1 MTGHRWKRAA
11 AVLLAGG
18 MLLSQGGY
26 VYAAEP
32 GSAEGISAA
41 AETPLY
47 ALDASGASVQVS
59 DTVNAMISDG
69 TVYLDGAS
77 RYLLRAADGRQI
89 DPISGEAFP
98 EEEASPPVSEEDGE
112 TAEMEEESGSSDI
125 PEIGAETG
133 EGTDGAADSGQP
145 TEDTQAEETQPEA
158 EDTQTEETQPE
169 MEDTQTEESQSEA
182 EDTQTEESQ
191 SEAEDTQ
198 TGESQSE
205 AEDTQAEETQ
215 PEAEGVQDAQVG
227 GEDSASDR
235 DSLIRGAQI
244 VQAPVIVDD
253 FRFWTVARKY
263 GFAKEDLYIR
273 EAIPEDTPALT
284 TTSLDESSASALQD
298 LSQLSL
304 AQGLTEGKIRADL
317 QQITESV
324 RAVGY
329 LKQDGLVYILKEEE
343 NGWLYVESGTVR
355 GFIKADEIHTGEEA
369 QKILEVYQQEA
380 KQKAE
385 KMGQEYSGIEI
396 AAPIAEALVSPV
408 DNEAYTWLRAT
419 VGQTVIAKEYAL
431 ASVSGLNI
439 REGKGE
445 DTDVVGTMEKGALC
459 YIIADKA
466 DEWIYVESGDVRGFV
481 KGTYLEYGE
490 GTTEKVEAAGEENF
504 PQAEQAVEQG
514 ENDALYYTL
523 TSVKSGVP
531 SGEVRQSLLTFA
543 SQFIGNPYVWGGTS
557 LTDGADC
564 SGFVQSIYREYGYEL
579 PRVAADQAYAGTQIP
594 VEDALPGDLVFYADD
609 SGDIYH
615 VVIYAGDGKTIEAQ
629 SSKTG
634 IVQGTLDTADA
645 VWAVRLLEDNALS
658 YGVGDI
664 SEVNASTDMYGEN
677 LGVFDLTYYCACE
690 ICCDV
695 ETGITATGTPVV
707 EGRTIAV
714 DPSVIPYGTQV
725 IINGHVFTAE
735 DCGGAVRGNHI
746 DIYVNDHQT
755 ALELGRNQAE
765 VYLVK

>member
-11 AVLLAGG
+11 ALLLAGG

-32 GSAEGISAA
+32 ESAE
-41 AETPLY
+41 EMTTLY
-47 ALDASGASVQVS
+47 ALDASGASVRISEAVY
-59 DTVNAMISDG
+59 AMINDG
-69 TVYLDGAS
+69 AVYLDEAS
-77 RYLLRAADGRQI
+77 GYLVRTADGART
-89 DPISGEAFP
+89 DPVTGEAFP
-98 EEEASPPVSEEDGE
+98 EEEVTLPAPEEGGGTSADDGQEE
-112 TAEMEEESGSSDI
+112 TADPETAGDCQGSTEADDTDHGEASEQPGSGTEPDK
-125 PEIGAETG
+125 E
-133 EGTDGAADSGQP
+133 TDGAEDGSQP
-145 TEDTQAEETQPEA
+145 QEEQIPEEAQLEEET
-158 EDTQTEETQPE
+158 DT
-169 MEDTQTEESQSEA
+169 
-182 EDTQTEESQ
+182 
-191 SEAEDTQ
+191 
-198 TGESQSE
+198 
-205 AEDTQAEETQ
+205 
-215 PEAEGVQDAQVG
+215 
-227 GEDSASDR
+227 SDR
-235 DSLIRGAQI
+235 ESLIREAQI

-263 GFAKEDLYIR
+263 GFAKEDLHIR
-273 EAIPEDTPALT
+273 EAIPEDTSAPE
-284 TTSLDESSASALQD
+284 TTSPEK
-298 LSQLSL
+298 
-304 AQGLTEGKIRADL
+304 G
-317 QQITESV
+317 V
-324 RAVGY
+324 RAIGY

-355 GFIKADEIHTGEEA
+355 GFIRKDEVRTGEEA
-369 QKILEVYQQEA
+369 QNLLETYQQEA

-385 KMGQEYSGIEI
+385 EMGQEYSGIEI
-396 AAPIAEALVSPV
+396 AAPIAEALVSPA

-419 VGQTVIAKEYAL
+419 VDQTVIPKEYAL
-431 ASVSGLNI
+431 STASVLNI

-445 DTDVVGTMEKGALC
+445 DTDIVGTMEEGALC
-459 YIIADKA
+459 YIIADQA
-466 DEWIYVESGDVRGFV
+466 DDWVYVESGDVRGFV
-481 KGTYLEYGE
+481 SSRYLETGDDV
-490 GTTEKVEAAGEENF
+490 TARVEDAGEESF
-504 PQAEQAVEQG
+504 PLASETVEPE
-514 ENDALYYTL
+514 ENEALYYTL

-531 SGEVRQSLLTFA
+531 GGEVRQSLLTFA

-579 PRVAADQAYAGTQIP
+579 PRVAAEQAYAGTQIP

-609 SGDIYH
+609 SGNIYH
-615 VVIYAGDGKTIEAQ
+615 VVIYAGAGKTIEAQ

-645 VWAVRLLEDNALS
+645 VWAVRLLEDSVLA
-658 YGVGDI
+658 YTAGDI
-664 SEVNASTDMYGEN
+664 SEVNASSDMYGEN

-746 DIYVNDHQT
+746 DIYVKDHQT
-755 ALELGRNQAE
+755 ALELGRGQAE

>member
-1 MTGHRWKRAA
+1 MTGHRWRRTAA
-11 AVLLAGG
+11 FLLAGG

-26 VYAAEP
+26 VYAAEQEP
-32 GSAEGISAA
+32 AEMITAEQETGAVSEAA
-41 AETPLY
+41 PVTETVPEEVTASTEEAPLY
-47 ALDASGASVQVS
+47 ALDASSASVQVS
-59 DTVNAMISDG
+59 DTVCAMIHDG
-69 TVYLDGAS
+69 TVYLDEAS
-77 RYLLRAADGRQI
+77 GYLRRTVDGSCV
-89 DPISGEAFP
+89 DPVSGEAFP
-98 EEEASPPVSEEDGE
+98 EEEAPQPALEEDGE
-112 TAEMEEESGSSDI
+112 AGADDGQGEPEDPETAGNRQENGETGDIEEEDASDTPGSGTE
-125 PEIGAETG
+125 PEKENGG
-133 EGTDGAADSGQP
+133 
-145 TEDTQAEETQPEA
+145 TEDGNEPPEEQMPEDAQTEVTQPEP
-158 EDTQTEETQPE
+158 EDIQKDEGQPE
-169 MEDTQTEESQSEA
+169 TEA
-182 EDTQTEESQ
+182 PR
-191 SEAEDTQ
+191 
-198 TGESQSE
+198 
-205 AEDTQAEETQ
+205 AEEGT
-215 PEAEGVQDAQVG
+215 G
-227 GEDSASDR
+227 ASDR
-235 DSLIRGAQI
+235 ESLIQGAQI

-273 EAIPEDTPALT
+273 EEVPEDTPALNA
-284 TTSLDESSASALQD
+284 TSLDE
-298 LSQLSL
+298 
-304 AQGLTEGKIRADL
+304 E
-317 QQITESV
+317 V

-355 GFIKADEIHTGEEA
+355 GFIKADEIRTGEEA

-396 AAPIAEALVSPV
+396 AAPIAEALVSPA
-408 DNEAYTWLRAT
+408 DNEAYAWLRAT
-419 VGQTVIAKEYAL
+419 VSQTVIAKEYAL

-445 DTDVVGTMEKGALC
+445 ETDVVGTMEEGALC
-459 YIIADKA
+459 YIIADRA
-466 DEWIYVESGDVRGFV
+466 DDWVYVESGDVRGFV
-481 KGTYLEYGE
+481 SSSYLETGDDV
-490 GTTEKVEAAGEENF
+490 TARVEAAGEESF
-504 PQAEQAVEQG
+504 PAASETVKPE

-531 SGEVRQSLLTFA
+531 GGEVRQSLLTFA

-629 SSKTG
+629 SGKTG

-645 VWAVRLLEDNALS
+645 VWAVRLLEDSALS
-658 YGVGDI
+658 YGAGDI

-695 ETGITATGTPVV
+695 ETGVTATGTPVV

-735 DCGGAVRGNHI
+735 DCGGAVKGNHI

>member
-11 AVLLAGG
+11 AILLAGG
-18 MLLSQGGY
+18 MLLSQRGY

-32 GSAEGISAA
+32 GSAGGIPAA

-47 ALDASGASVQVS
+47 ALDASGTSLQIS
-59 DTVNAMISDG
+59 DTVNAMINNG
-69 TVYLDGAS
+69 TVYLDEAS
-77 RYLLRAADGRQI
+77 GYLLRAADGRRV
-89 DPISGEAFP
+89 DPVSGEAFP
-98 EEEASPPVSEEDGE
+98 EEEASPPVLEEEGE

-125 PEIGAETG
+125 PETGAEPG
-133 EGTDGAADSGQP
+133 EGTDGAADSSQSTEEP
-145 TEDTQAEETQPEA
+145 LPEDTQTEEPQPEVEDTQTEGTQPEA
-158 EDTQTEETQPE
+158 EDTQTEGT
-169 MEDTQTEESQSEA
+169 QSEA
-182 EDTQTEESQ
+182 EDTQME
-191 SEAEDTQ
+191 
-198 TGESQSE
+198 ESQSE

-215 PEAEGVQDAQVG
+215 PEAEDTQDAQSD
-227 GEDSASDR
+227 GEDSISDR
-235 DSLIRGAQI
+235 DSLIRGTQI

-263 GFAKEDLYIR
+263 GFAKEDIYIR

-284 TTSLDESSASALQD
+284 TTSLDESSVSALQD

-369 QKILEVYQQEA
+369 QKILETYQQEA

-419 VGQTVIAKEYAL
+419 VGQTVIAKEYAI

-490 GTTEKVEAAGEENF
+490 GTTEKVEAVGEENF
-504 PQAEQAVEQG
+504 PQAEQTVEPG

-531 SGEVRQSLLTFA
+531 GGEVRQSLLTFA

-645 VWAVRLLEDNALS
+645 VWAVRLLEDSALS

>member
-11 AVLLAGG
+11 AILLAGG
-18 MLLSQGGY
+18 MLLFQGGY

-32 GSAEGISAA
+32 GSAEGIPAA

-47 ALDASGASVQVS
+47 ALDASGTSLQVS
-59 DTVNAMISDG
+59 DTVNAMINDG
-69 TVYLDGAS
+69 TVYLDEAS
-77 RYLLRAADGRQI
+77 GYLLRAADGRRV
-89 DPISGEAFP
+89 DPVSGEAFP
-98 EEEASPPVSEEDGE
+98 EEEASPPVLEEEGE

-125 PEIGAETG
+125 PETGAEPG
-133 EGTDGAADSGQP
+133 EGTDGAADSSQSTEEP
-145 TEDTQAEETQPEA
+145 LPEDTQTEEPQPEVEDTQTEGTQPEA
-158 EDTQTEETQPE
+158 EDRQTEGT
-169 MEDTQTEESQSEA
+169 QSEA
-182 EDTQTEESQ
+182 EDTQ
-191 SEAEDTQ
+191 
-198 TGESQSE
+198 
-205 AEDTQAEETQ
+205 
-215 PEAEGVQDAQVG
+215 DAQSD
-227 GEDSASDR
+227 GEDSISDR

-263 GFAKEDLYIR
+263 GFAKEDIYIR

-284 TTSLDESSASALQD
+284 TTSLDESSVSALQD

-304 AQGLTEGKIRADL
+304 AEGLTEGKIRADL
-317 QQITESV
+317 QQITENV

-369 QKILEVYQQEA
+369 QKILETYQQEA

-419 VGQTVIAKEYAL
+419 VGQTVIAKEYAI

-490 GTTEKVEAAGEENF
+490 GTTEKVEAVGEENF
-504 PQAEQAVEQG
+504 PQAEQTVEPG
-514 ENDALYYTL
+514 ENDAFYYTL

-531 SGEVRQSLLTFA
+531 GGEVRQSLLTFA

-564 SGFVQSIYREYGYEL
+564 SGFVQSIYREY
-579 PRVAADQAYAGTQIP
+579 
-594 VEDALPGDLVFYADD
+594 
-609 SGDIYH
+609 
-615 VVIYAGDGKTIEAQ
+615 
-629 SSKTG
+629 
-634 IVQGTLDTADA
+634 
-645 VWAVRLLEDNALS
+645 
-658 YGVGDI
+658 
-664 SEVNASTDMYGEN
+664 
-677 LGVFDLTYYCACE
+677 
-690 ICCDV
+690 
-695 ETGITATGTPVV
+695 
-707 EGRTIAV
+707 
-714 DPSVIPYGTQV
+714 
-725 IINGHVFTAE
+725 
-735 DCGGAVRGNHI
+735 
-746 DIYVNDHQT
+746 
-755 ALELGRNQAE
+755 
-765 VYLVK
+765 

>member
-1 MTGHRWKRAA
+1 MKNKKKGAEIRAILSFRDRSGKDMEEDMTGHRWKRAA
-11 AVLLAGG
+11 AILLAGG
-18 MLLSQGGY
+18 MLLSQRGY

-32 GSAEGISAA
+32 GSAGGIPAA

-47 ALDASGASVQVS
+47 ALDASGTSLQIS
-59 DTVNAMISDG
+59 DTVNAMINNG
-69 TVYLDGAS
+69 TVYLDEAS
-77 RYLLRAADGRQI
+77 GYLLRAADGRRV
-89 DPISGEAFP
+89 DPVSGEAFP
-98 EEEASPPVSEEDGE
+98 EEEASPPVLEEEGE

-125 PEIGAETG
+125 PETGAEPG
-133 EGTDGAADSGQP
+133 EGTDGAADSSQSTEEP
-145 TEDTQAEETQPEA
+145 LPEDTQTEEPQPEVEDTQTEGTQPEA
-158 EDTQTEETQPE
+158 EDTQTEGT
-169 MEDTQTEESQSEA
+169 QSEA
-182 EDTQTEESQ
+182 EDTQ
-191 SEAEDTQ
+191 
-198 TGESQSE
+198 
-205 AEDTQAEETQ
+205 
-215 PEAEGVQDAQVG
+215 DAQSD
-227 GEDSASDR
+227 GEDSISDR

-263 GFAKEDLYIR
+263 GFAKEDIYIR

-284 TTSLDESSASALQD
+284 TTSLDESSVSALQD

-304 AQGLTEGKIRADL
+304 AEGLTEGKIRADL

-355 GFIKADEIHTGEEA
+355 GFIKADEIRTGEEA
-369 QKILEVYQQEA
+369 QKILETYQQEA

-419 VGQTVIAKEYAL
+419 VGQTVIAKEYAI

-481 KGTYLEYGE
+481 NGTYLEYGE
-490 GTTEKVEAAGEENF
+490 GTTEKVEAVGEENF
-504 PQAEQAVEQG
+504 PQAEQTVEPG

-531 SGEVRQSLLTFA
+531 GGEVRQSLLTFA